1 MQHQD
6 LDSRLT
12 PNIDY
17 TRRDEITFSLMDCI
31 TCPISMEIT
40 DHMIIFNHQ
49 YYDRTSFDSHR
60 FVPETDDT
68 TTNTRNFLSQI
79 RTMALSR
86 ELNNNSYEHHIHA
99 LQNAAASNST
109 PPFNRQLTTQN
120 NQLSASSTSASS
132 FMRNPPLMREL
143 INVDGESVSSS
154 SDSSLF
160 DEPNLFQNAEA
171 IMSDTESEATLAP
184 TTTCTRPDPLPEST
198 NRPPTAPAFSN
209 IPPPPHSPSTTPLLP
224 VAPSPANII
233 RTVTTQNDNPPPTPT
248 NSGLLPQPPSTTPTP
263 PFIPTVSQLSQAT
276 SNSSGADALR
286 ATSRQRQLPGLPSFL
301 QPPGSALCVSIL
313 ALAQAAGFEHTLC
326 HGQRTPWFLSMN
338 DSFFADGGIMC
349 TYRHAQPLQVRRKFK
364 EAENAAKI
372 LFEGNAHQD
381 DPSGDRD
388 EANLPAFARYF
399 FEYFTFLEER
409 TSNMNTQRINRQRNI
424 RVNRSLIGQQPALSP
439 TGIEPTFN
447 PTTAPAG
454 RERGTGE
461 VAGEITINEINE
473 IPVASS
479 ESSATA
485 RYPRTR
491 GSPRR
496 TAANDSRRG
505 RPRNYNVLFPA
516 SLPPSTGT
524 ARSINID
531 RMEQGYTSIA
541 ESINNLAYQQR
552 IRKRIDINKD
562 LQHHV
567 QMRFELQE
575 RGADAYMISTVSQT
589 IKDLEEERVM
599 SGEYERYVSTRI
611 SSLLAREIRSASTS
625 GSSDALQSDSM
636 DTDNADV

>member
-17 TRRDEITFSLMDCI
+17 TRRDKITFSLMDAI

-49 YYDRTSFDSHR
+49 YYDRTSFDIHR
-60 FVPETDDT
+60 GAETLLNERRVRSGTIRQDEIRLKDPRTGQDFNPTFAMRTLYHPRPTREVLQNFIRQRIRDITAEEVDVVVPETDNY

-248 NSGLLPQPPSTTPTP
+248 NSGLLTQPPSTTPTP

-276 SNSSGADALR
+276 SNSSDAYALR
-286 ATSRQRQLPGLPSFL
+286 ATSRQRKLPGLPSFL

-326 HGQRTPWFLSMN
+326 HG
-338 DSFFADGGIMC
+338 
-349 TYRHAQPLQVRRKFK
+349 
-364 EAENAAKI
+364 
-372 LFEGNAHQD
+372 
-381 DPSGDRD
+381 
-388 EANLPAFARYF
+388 
-399 FEYFTFLEER
+399 
-409 TSNMNTQRINRQRNI
+409 
-424 RVNRSLIGQQPALSP
+424 
-439 TGIEPTFN
+439 
-447 PTTAPAG
+447 
-454 RERGTGE
+454 
-461 VAGEITINEINE
+461 
-473 IPVASS
+473 
-479 ESSATA
+479 
-485 RYPRTR
+485 
-491 GSPRR
+491 
-496 TAANDSRRG
+496 
-505 RPRNYNVLFPA
+505 
-516 SLPPSTGT
+516 
-524 ARSINID
+524 
-531 RMEQGYTSIA
+531 
-541 ESINNLAYQQR
+541 
-552 IRKRIDINKD
+552 
-562 LQHHV
+562 
-567 QMRFELQE
+567 
-575 RGADAYMISTVSQT
+575 
-589 IKDLEEERVM
+589 
-599 SGEYERYVSTRI
+599 
-611 SSLLAREIRSASTS
+611 
-625 GSSDALQSDSM
+625 
-636 DTDNADV
+636 